1 MTARRATARR
11 HLSVRNVPEDMAK
24 ALDSE
29 RRRLGRSLNET
40 VLGLLRSSLR
50 LEQPRATN
58 GIERFAGTWT
68 EADLHEFEE
77 ATAEFERIDE
87 DD

>member
-1 MTARRATARR
+1 MSARR

-24 ALDSE
+24 ALDGE

-40 VLGLLRSSLR
+40 VLALLRSALR
-50 LEQPRATN
+50 LEEPRATN
-58 GIERFAGTWT
+58 GMERFAGGWT
-68 EADLHEFEE
+68 EEEFREFEE